1 MQLLRGQP
9 PSLVVPSL
17 WLTTLFLT
25 LSLTACQDAA
35 EKQANAANAPPE
47 QSKTRVQIEQAQQ
60 GKITLSKVYLGEVRP
75 KQEATLAAGAS
86 GEIEQLTVREGA
98 QVKKGDALVVID
110 TALVSAEII
119 EAQAA
124 RERLTE
130 EREQALREA
139 DRIESLGPEV
149 MPQIEAERERS
160 RARALAASISSQD
173 AIIRRARARRAQH
186 KVTAPFDG
194 VITDRLRDPGD
205 WVGPG
210 TPVMRLVDPANVE
223 VFVPLPA
230 PMAEEIKTGKE
241 VTIIGRNA
249 QITGE
254 VVGIIPELEPTT
266 RTLTLRVAPKEPAA
280 WLLPGDAVD
289 IEILLERTSDGV
301 SLSRDSIVRGV
312 TSTHIML
319 LTQEDTAKRAE
330 VQILSGNNNRV
341 LLAKH
346 PDLSEGVRVVTHG
359 NERLRPDAPVQIITG
374 DEKEKE
380 KAPSDSK
387 GGSP

>member
-1 MQLLRGQP
+1 
-9 PSLVVPSL
+9 
-17 WLTTLFLT
+17 
-25 LSLTACQDAA
+25 
-35 EKQANAANAPPE
+35 
-47 QSKTRVQIEQAQQ
+47 
-60 GKITLSKVYLGEVRP
+60 
-75 KQEATLAAGAS
+75 
-86 GEIEQLTVREGA
+86 
-98 QVKKGDALVVID
+98 
-110 TALVSAEII
+110 
-119 EAQAA
+119 
-124 RERLTE
+124 
-130 EREQALREA
+130 
-139 DRIESLGPEV
+139 
-149 MPQIEAERERS
+149 
-160 RARALAASISSQD
+160 
-173 AIIRRARARRAQH
+173 
-186 KVTAPFDG
+186 
-194 VITDRLRDPGD
+194 
-205 WVGPG
+205 
-210 TPVMRLVDPANVE
+210 MRLVDPANVE

-230 PMAEEIKTGKE
+230 PMAEEIETGKE